1 MRRSTLCN
9 LCGEAEASVHLRDEL
24 SAPPRDLRLCA
35 ACAEVERGRAS
46 WEALRL
52 SGVEL
57 GSEPPSEGE
66 LRSLARQISA
76 LKEGPADPSPRRGSR
91 GRR

>member
-1 MRRSTLCN
+1 MLCD
-9 LCGEAEASVHLRDEL
+9 LCGQADASVHLRDEL
-24 SAPPRDLRLCA
+24 SDPRRDLQLCA

-57 GSEPPSEGE
+57 GSEPPTGEE
-66 LRSLARQISA
+66 LRSLARQVSA
-76 LKEGPADPSPRRGSR
+76 LGEAPAGRSPRRQSR
-91 GRR
+91 RRR